1 MFTKCTFYLYVI
13 QFYQLR
19 DIESFLC
26 IYNQKNIKALSV
38 KTGNWAFQKQKD
50 AQKVVQL
57 S

>member
-1 MFTKCTFYLYVI
+1 MYFVYRYEI

-19 DIESFLC
+19 DAESFLC
-26 IYNQKNIKALSV
+26 IYIIQKNIKALSV

-50 AQKVVQL
+50 AQKVAQL